1 VPDLESVLLSAVLGF
16 ARSRLEALVSSV
28 ATDAASLLS
37 TLLPAA
43 TQAQRE
49 AVAAQAVTDA
59 VTSDLTAARSHLAAL
74 GTELAA
80 PPQNLADAAAALA
93 DLAAALAA
101 LHQAVTEI
109 ATVVP
114 AVGTAD
120 AALLTAVTSGIDAV
134 GTAFS
139 GLAADLGLAPAG
151 ARVADGLTSAGQ
163 VLSYQLTN
171 AAERPL
177 PGPAGS
183 ALTLS
188 ASSLTATLDYGAN
201 PPALALALKAGLG
214 VGLVADGLVAQL
226 FSAGTA
232 SAALTVTLDTS
243 RGLAFQAGVKGRAD
257 LDGAF
262 SVPGVELR
270 ELGLEVPAAAPMTV
284 LVSGTVAG
292 ALGPVQAVIQGAG
305 VGLAFDPAAL
315 LGGGQ
320 AATVAIAPP
329 TGAGLT
335 VDVGIVHGGGFLT
348 RRNPYAG
355 VLDLRLGPI
364 EITAIGQIDT
374 DPFSLVMV
382 LAAEFT
388 PAIQLSFGFT
398 LNAVGGLLALARAVA
413 TDVLRARLHDH
424 TADTLLF
431 PADPVAAAPTILDLL
446 ADVFPVQRG
455 GFVVGPL
462 IELGWGAPVSYVT
475 AKLGVVIALPDPKV
489 ILIGA
494 VRVAVPLPDAAI
506 VDLRAELYG
515 EITPDHLLFLVSLS
529 GSNVA
534 GFSVAGDFGLLIGFG
549 ADPEFAFSAGGF
561 HPHYRP
567 PGELAG
573 MRRVSVDL
581 SPPAQMTLRSE
592 AYLALTSNSFQL
604 GCRVELRADVAGV
617 GAEGHLAFD
626 ALVRWAPAFRFE
638 IDLDI
643 GVSLFAAGQTFAGV
657 DLRLHLEGPGRWLA
671 HGTASVSLLF
681 FDVSFEV
688 GPIPWGSGDESPAD
702 PVSPQQLVHDKLS
715 LPAAWA
721 ARLPPDSDTLVRLA
735 ALPDGG
741 AAVVHPLGVL
751 EARQQA
757 VPLELTLDRIGRNP
771 VTVSRVNLGAPTV
784 GGLQAQAVSD
794 ATDLFAPGEFLN
806 LSDDE
811 EISRP
816 AFEPRPAG
824 LALAGAQTALCGNP
838 SSTSYEWDTVF
849 PPDLSGNLAKFTSL
863 KGSVGAVLAA
873 GPAAITATPGNPYA
887 AAADPIVLAD
897 PGQARVRSVRDLSV
911 LSGVTTAPMTTADA
925 ARLAA
930 SIGAS
935 AQYVTAG
942 VGA

>member
-1 VPDLESVLLSAVLGF
+1 LLSAVLGF
-16 ARSRLEALVSSV
+16 ARGRLEALVSSV
-28 ATDAASLLS
+28 APDAASLLT

-43 TQAQRE
+43 TQAQRD
-49 AVAAQAVTDA
+49 AVAAQSVANAVGD
-59 VTSDLTAARSHLAAL
+59 DLQTARNHLTAL

-80 PPQNLADAAAALA
+80 PPQNLADAAAAFA

-101 LHQAVTEI
+101 LHQAVAEI

-114 AVGTAD
+114 AVGTAE

-134 GTAFS
+134 GTSFS

-163 VLSYQLTN
+163 VLGYEVAN
-171 AAERPL
+171 AAARSL
-177 PGPAGS
+177 PGTAGN

-188 ASSLTATLDYGAN
+188 ASSLTATLDYSAN
-201 PPALALALKAGLG
+201 PPALGLTLTTSLA

-226 FSAGTA
+226 FPSGDA
-232 SAALTVTLDTS
+232 SATLTVTLDTS

-257 LDGAF
+257 LPATF

-270 ELGLEVPAAAPMTV
+270 GLGLEVPSGAPMSV
-284 LVSGTVAG
+284 LLTGTVAG
-292 ALGPVQAVIQGAG
+292 ALGPITTVIEGAG
-305 VGLAFDPAAL
+305 VSLTIDPAAL
-315 LGGGQ
+315 LAGGQ

-335 VDVGIVHGGGFLT
+335 VDAGLVHGGGFLAHT
-348 RRNPYAG
+348 NPYAG
-355 VLDLRLGPI
+355 VLDLTLVPI
-364 EITAIGQIDT
+364 EITAIGLIGI
-374 DPFSLVMV
+374 DPFSLVLV
-382 LAAEFT
+382 LSHEFT
-388 PAIQLSFGFT
+388 PAIQLSYGFT
-398 LNAVGGLLALARAVA
+398 LNAVGGLLALERTVA
-413 TDVLRARLHDH
+413 TDALRAGLHDH
-424 TADTLLF
+424 TADALLF
-431 PADPVAAAPTILDLL
+431 PADPAAAAPTILDLL
-446 ADVFPVQRG
+446 AAVFPAQQG
-455 GFVVGPL
+455 GFAVGPML
-462 IELGWGAPVSYVT
+462 ELGWGAPVSFVT

-494 VRVAVPLPDAAI
+494 VRVAVPSPDAAI

-529 GSNVA
+529 GSTIA
-534 GFSVAGDFGLLIGFG
+534 GFSLAGDFGLLIAFG

-581 SPPAQMTLRSE
+581 SPPSFLTLRAE

-626 ALVRWAPAFRFE
+626 ALVRWAPTFRFE

-643 GVSLFAAGQTFAGV
+643 GVSLYALGESFAGV
-657 DLRLHLEGPGRWLA
+657 DLRLHLEGPGLWVA
-671 HGTASVSLLF
+671 HGTATVSLLF
-681 FDVSFEV
+681 FDVSLEV
-688 GPIPWGSGDESPAD
+688 APPPWGSGDSAPVD
-702 PVSPQQLVHDKLS
+702 RVSPQKIVHDALAK
-715 LPAAWA
+715 PAAWA
-721 ARLPPDSDTLVRLA
+721 ARLPPDADTLVRLA
-735 ALPDGG
+735 ALPGDG
-741 AAVVHPLGVL
+741 AAVVHPFGVL

-757 VPLELTLDRIGRNP
+757 VPLEMTLDRIGRCP
-771 VTVSRVNLGAPTV
+771 VTVSRVNLGAPTI
-784 GGLQAQAVSD
+784 GGLPAQAVSD

-811 EISRP
+811 KLSRP

-824 LALAGAQTALCGNP
+824 LVLAGAGAALFGTP
-838 SSTSYEWDTVF
+838 SSTSYEWDTGF
-849 PPDLSGNLAKFTSL
+849 PPDLSRNLTAFTSMT
-863 KGSVGAVLAA
+863 GSVAAVLAA
-873 GPAAITATPGNPYA
+873 GPAAVPTAPGNPYA
-887 AAADPIVLAD
+887 PAAADPIVLAD
-897 PGQARVRSVRDLSV
+897 PGQARVRSVQDLSV
-911 LSGVTTAPMTTADA
+911 LSGVTAAAMTTADA

-930 SIGAS
+930 SLGPA